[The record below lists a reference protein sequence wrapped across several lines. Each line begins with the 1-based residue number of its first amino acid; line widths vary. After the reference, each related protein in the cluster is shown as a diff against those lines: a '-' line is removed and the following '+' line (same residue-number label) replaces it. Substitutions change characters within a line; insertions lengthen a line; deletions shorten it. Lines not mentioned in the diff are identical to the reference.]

1 MMLDDE
7 QTAYRMAFASIRGM
21 NRLLAE
27 DLIRKLGSE
36 QAFFQAEESR
46 LRYITS
52 SRSRIYSASHR
63 AEALAKARAEL
74 DFVKRNSISAIYHSD
89 PGYPPMLRLCD
100 DAPLMLYG
108 LGSADLAAPR
118 VLAVVGTR
126 HATPYGISFTD
137 RLIEDLAAAI
147 PGLIIVSGLAYGID
161 IAAHR
166 AALRHGLPTVA
177 VLAHGL
183 HTIYPAEHRSTA
195 VDIVRNGG
203 MLLSEY
209 RSDEPVHKG
218 NFVARNRIVAGMS
231 HALLVVE
238 SAEKGGALITA
249 GLAADYGRD
258 VFALPGRISD
268 PVSAGCNRLI
278 AACAASLVRSADDI
292 CQAMNWPAS
301 SPALDATPASLPIPM
316 NIDEE
321 TIVKFLGDNE
331 DASVSQI
338 TAATGMP
345 AGKLMS
351 LLIDMEFRNLILAL
365 PGGRYRALI

>member
-1 MMLDDE
+1 MHDE
-7 QTAYRMAFASIRGM
+7 QTAYRMAFASIHGM

-52 SRSRIYSASHR
+52 SRSRIYSASYR
-63 AEALAKARAEL
+63 AEALAKARTEL
-74 DFVKRNSISAIYHSD
+74 DFVCRSSISAIYHTD

-108 LGSADLAAPR
+108 LGSANLTAPR
-118 VLAVVGTR
+118 ILAVVGTR
-126 HATPYGISFTD
+126 HATPYGISFTEKV
-137 RLIEDLAAAI
+137 IEELAAAI
-147 PGLIIVSGLAYGID
+147 PGLVIVSGLAYGID
-161 IAAHR
+161 ITAHR

-195 VDIVRNGG
+195 VAIIKNGG

-292 CQAMNWPAS
+292 CRAMNWPAS
-301 SPALDATPASLPIPM
+301 SPAHDTVPAALPIPM

-321 TIVKFLGDNE
+321 SIVKFLDHNE
-331 DASVSQI
+331 DATVSQI